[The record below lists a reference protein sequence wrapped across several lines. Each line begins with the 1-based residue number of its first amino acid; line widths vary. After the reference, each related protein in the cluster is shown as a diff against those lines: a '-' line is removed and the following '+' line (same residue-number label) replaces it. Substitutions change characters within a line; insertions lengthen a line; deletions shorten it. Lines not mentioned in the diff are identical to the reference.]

1 MPIPVKRARRK
12 ALRLSLSVLV
22 GVMPIVLGLLILY
35 WQAERS
41 LQETSEQAAGNA
53 VRQFERM
60 LDNAAL
66 AARKVM
72 PVAGR
77 SCPEAEL
84 ALREQVATMPFVRS
98 VNLTRDNT
106 IYCTS
111 LFGGFDEPVRI
122 ENYVDGRLWLMP
134 GNQVTPDAAL
144 LVLRDSD
151 GKRGVLAAIDGRYL
165 SYVLD
170 LVDRRSRQVLVVG
183 PNWLDA
189 EGRTHRDAPPTY
201 EVAAV
206 SLASQRYP
214 LRVLSGFPE
223 GEEWR
228 SIRSQNPAMFG
239 LLLFFG
245 LLAGTLCYWLSRRV
259 ASPSS
264 ELRRALEANE
274 FIPYYQPLSPGQG
287 GRWIGVEVLMR
298 WRHPR
303 EGLIRPDLFIPFAER
318 SGLIVPM
325 TRALMRQVAEDLG
338 GHAGKL
344 EPGFHIGFNISATH
358 CHELALV
365 DDCRELLAAFPPG
378 HITLVLELT
387 ERELIESSEVTD
399 RLFDELYALGVKIAI
414 DDFGTGHSSLAYLR
428 KFQVDC
434 LKIDQSFVARIGI
447 DTLSGHILDSIVEL
461 SAKLDLDIVAE
472 GVETPEQRDYLA
484 ARGVDYLQ
492 GYLIGRPMP
501 LESLLS
507 SLTVQEGQDAS
518 VVALPA
524 DRG

>member
-53 VRQFERM
+53 VRQFEQM

-77 SCPEAEL
+77 PCHEAEL

-151 GKRGVLAAIDGRYL
+151 DRRGVVSAIDGRYL

-170 LVDRRSRQVLVVG
+170 LVDRHSRQVLVVG
-183 PNWLDA
+183 RNWLDA
-189 EGRTHRDAPPTY
+189 EGRTHSDAPPVY
-201 EVAAV
+201 EVAAEE
-206 SLASQRYP
+206 LASQRYP

-259 ASPSS
+259 VSPSS

-287 GRWIGVEVLMR
+287 GSWIGVEVLMR

-399 RLFDELYALGVKIAI
+399 RLFDELHALG
-414 DDFGTGHSSLAYLR
+414 
-428 KFQVDC
+428 
-434 LKIDQSFVARIGI
+434 
-447 DTLSGHILDSIVEL
+447 
-461 SAKLDLDIVAE
+461 
-472 GVETPEQRDYLA
+472 
-484 ARGVDYLQ
+484 
-492 GYLIGRPMP
+492 
-501 LESLLS
+501 
-507 SLTVQEGQDAS
+507 
-518 VVALPA
+518 
-524 DRG
+524 

>member
-77 SCPEAEL
+77 PCPEAGL
-84 ALREQVATMPFVRS
+84 ALREQVAIMPFVRS

-122 ENYVDGRLWLMP
+122 ENYVDGRLLLMP

-144 LVLRDSD
+144 LVLRDFD

-358 CHELALV
+358 CHDLALV

-378 HITLVLELT
+378 HITLVLEPDRARADRV
-387 ERELIESSEVTD
+387 ERSHRPPVRRIAYPGSEDRHRRFRHRTFQPGLPAQVPGGLPEDRPELRRPHRHRYSF
-399 RLFDELYALGVKIAI
+399 R
-414 DDFGTGHSSLAYLR
+414 AYSR
-428 KFQVDC
+428 QHRRAVR
-434 LKIDQSFVARIGI
+434 QARPGYRRRRRG
-447 DTLSGHILDSIVEL
+447 D
-461 SAKLDLDIVAE
+461 
-472 GVETPEQRDYLA
+472 PEQRDYLA

-507 SLTVQEGQDAS
+507 SLTVQEGQGAS